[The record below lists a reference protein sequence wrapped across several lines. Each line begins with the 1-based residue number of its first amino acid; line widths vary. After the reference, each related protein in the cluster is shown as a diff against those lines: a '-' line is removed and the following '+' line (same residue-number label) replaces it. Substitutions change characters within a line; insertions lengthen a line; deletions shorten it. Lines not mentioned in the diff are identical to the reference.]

1 MLQFSWQFRSMY
13 RRQVMKTFLYFALI
27 SPARY
32 DGFSTTCAMPSLR
45 KTFYTRNS
53 ASAPYSIISGIAVYS
68 ITIKKQKKK
77 PSNKARSLRE
87 NEDWNLK
94 YVGNYY
100 SMFCLSKVKT
110 HPKFWWQFLTKR
122 SEFFEVRDTSLAT
135 DQTTLEC
142 LRFQLR
148 LFKESW
154 DNRRCDFRV

>member
-1 MLQFSWQFRSMY
+1 MVVGALCCNFHDN
-13 RRQVMKTFLYFALI
+13 FALCIEDKLWKRFFI
-27 SPARY
+27 SHSYLPLVTRASLLHVALSY
-32 DGFSTTCAMPSLR
+32 SAMPSLK
-45 KTFYTRNS
+45 KTFYTRS
-53 ASAPYSIISGIAVYS
+53 STSTPYSISGIAVYS

-142 LRFQLR
+142 LP
-148 LFKESW
+148 S
-154 DNRRCDFRV
+154 